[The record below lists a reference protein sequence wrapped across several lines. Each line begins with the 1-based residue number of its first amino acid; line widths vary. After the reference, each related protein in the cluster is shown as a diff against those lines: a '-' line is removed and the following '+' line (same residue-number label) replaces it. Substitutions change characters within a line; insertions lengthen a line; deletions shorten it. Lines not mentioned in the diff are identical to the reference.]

1 MLSTLFGDLGA
12 GKPPRGAEEE
22 AAGFAPTAVL
32 EDGAEPFNIHSQIED
47 PHAQNL
53 FVTGSP
59 ALAIR
64 EHFRRTRADLG
75 EATQM
80 LTLLDVSRQQ
90 APALVKALS
99 DTAGT
104 PLERLHL
111 REQGTLRSL
120 AVIERATVHRRAHDT
135 LKVYHADTRG
145 NGPEEAE
152 VAAALME
159 RSQLS
164 AVLLDR
170 ADAAAAL
177 ETLHR
182 VHEAVQHS
190 TWRCPVVAFV
200 LPADNALLAQ
210 RVRMLPWPAR
220 LRIETVPGPLRG
232 SSALW
237 NALLSLWERRR
248 TENSGFGRW
257 PGGSDTPDLAL
268 ASQWLGQLLRCEGV
282 QACALVDGAGGQML
296 AGDSSLPAGLA
307 PDLPRASLAASL
319 ALRAQQHAAR
329 TMAQPPVEEVSV
341 TCGEHQ
347 HLLRTI
353 AARPGL
359 FLLALLDRKRTN
371 VALVRFKLREAE
383 RALG

>member
-12 GKPPRGAEEE
+12 KPPRKGADDAE
-22 AAGFAPTAVL
+22 AGFAPTAVL
-32 EDGAEPFNIHSQIED
+32 EDGAEPFNIHGQIED

-64 EHFRRTRADLG
+64 EHFRHTRADLG

-90 APALVKALS
+90 APALIKALA
-99 DTAGT
+99 DTTGQ
-104 PLERLHL
+104 PVERLHL
-111 REQGTLRSL
+111 REQATLRTL

-145 NGPEEAE
+145 TGPEEAE
-152 VAAALME
+152 VCAALME

-170 ADAAAAL
+170 SEAPAAMEA
-177 ETLHR
+177 LHR
-182 VHEAVQHS
+182 VHEASQHS
-190 TWRCPVVAFV
+190 TWRCPVLAFV
-200 LPADNALLAQ
+200 IPAEDTLLAQ
-210 RVRMLPWPAR
+210 RIRMLPWPAR
-220 LRIETVPGPLRG
+220 LRVETIHGPLRG

-248 TENSGFGRW
+248 ADPLAAGRW
-257 PGGSDTPDLAL
+257 PASHEAPDSAL
-268 ASQWLGQLLRCEGV
+268 AQRLLGQMLLCEGV

-296 AGDSSLPAGLA
+296 AGEASLPAGLA
-307 PDLPRASLAASL
+307 PDLPRASLACSL

-329 TMAQPPVEEVSV
+329 TMGQPPVEELTV
-341 TCGEHQ
+341 TCGDHQ
-347 HLLRTI
+347 QLVRTI

-359 FLLALLDRKRTN
+359 FLLALLDRKRSN
-371 VALVRFKLREAE
+371 VALVRFKMREAE
-383 RALG
+383 RALS